1 MKHRTVK
8 TTAEYYNAIPTRFK
22 VQAKVVLESWARDF
36 IAESN
41 EMEFSEYIN
50 HLVPH
55 FYECWRI
62 IINAQIAKS
71 LFITAIQKVAPDY
84 NVEQIA

>member
-22 VQAKVVLESWARDF
+22 VQAKAVTESWAKDF
-36 IAESN
+36 LAEDN
-41 EMEFSEYIN
+41 ELSFAEYIN
-50 HLVPH
+50 QLVPH

-62 IINAQIAKS
+62 IINGQIAKS
-71 LFITAIQKVAPDY
+71 LFIAAIQKVDPSY
-84 NVEQIA
+84 NVEKLA